1 MTLLQLR
8 RFLPAVALIPV
19 LLLAACADS
28 TPPPA
33 PPKPASLYDRLGGQ
47 PAVVAVVDDF
57 VANVAADKR
66 VNRFF
71 RKTNIANLKTRL
83 VEQICQGTGGPC
95 TYGGRS
101 MKEVHKGMGITD
113 AQFNYVVEDL
123 QKTLNKFNVPAQE
136 QGELMAILGP
146 MRADIVTAKA
156 AAPAKKKRT

>member
-1 MTLLQLR
+1 MTLIQLR
-8 RFLPAVALIPV
+8 RFLPVIVLMPV

-33 PPKPASLYDRLGGQ
+33 PAKPASLYDRLGGQ
-47 PAVVAVVDDF
+47 AAIVAVVDDF

-83 VEQICQGTGGPC
+83 VEQICQGSGGPC
-95 TYGGRS
+95 TYGGRT
-101 MKEVHKGMGITD
+101 MKDTHKGMGVTD

-136 QGELMAILGP
+136 QGELLAILGP
-146 MRADIVTAKA
+146 MRSDIVTAKP
-156 AAPAKKKRT
+156 AAPAKKKT